1 MRVSY
6 YALGCKVNEYE
17 ATAVVNRFL
26 ERGYKLVDFRDESD
40 VCIINTCTVT
50 ANSDAKSRKVIRQ
63 AIRRNPDAVIAVMG
77 CFSQLNP
84 GEVAKIPG
92 VDIVIG
98 TGERHLLFE
107 LVEKFLREKEAY
119 CGVGPV
125 NNLRAYEELKIGS
138 YVSRV
143 RGFVKIQDGCDNFC
157 SYCAIPFARG
167 RVRSRAAGDII
178 AEIKKLVATGIKEVV
193 LTGINTAAYGAD
205 LKGYGFANLLEDIFS
220 GIADLRRLRI
230 SSIEITEITDDYL
243 SVIARHRDRFC
254 RHLHIPLQG
263 GTDKIL
269 EKMNRKYATAD
280 YMAKIDKIRDL
291 FPDINITTDVM
302 VGFPGETDDD
312 FRAARSFIEQ
322 MRFGE
327 MHVFPYS
334 PRPGTKAAAFSP
346 QVPQSVKKERVN
358 SLLELNREMAMR
370 YRKRFEGRVLPVI
383 VEKIENGLARGHSDN
398 YLEIAFSLSGAEI
411 NAIYPVR
418 IVSAA
423 YPLSRGEV
431 IV

>member
-1 MRVSY
+1 
-6 YALGCKVNEYE
+6 
-17 ATAVVNRFL
+17 
-26 ERGYKLVDFRDESD
+26 
-40 VCIINTCTVT
+40 
-50 ANSDAKSRKVIRQ
+50 
-63 AIRRNPDAVIAVMG
+63 
-77 CFSQLNP
+77 
-84 GEVAKIPG
+84 
-92 VDIVIG
+92 
-98 TGERHLLFE
+98 
-107 LVEKFLREKEAY
+107 
-119 CGVGPV
+119 
-125 NNLRAYEELKIGS
+125 
-138 YVSRV
+138 
-143 RGFVKIQDGCDNFC
+143 
-157 SYCAIPFARG
+157 
-167 RVRSRAAGDII
+167 
-178 AEIKKLVATGIKEVV
+178 
-193 LTGINTAAYGAD
+193 
-205 LKGYGFANLLEDIFS
+205 
-220 GIADLRRLRI
+220 
-230 SSIEITEITDDYL
+230 
-243 SVIARHRDRFC
+243 
-254 RHLHIPLQG
+254 
-263 GTDKIL
+263 
-269 EKMNRKYATAD
+269 
-280 YMAKIDKIRDL
+280 
-291 FPDINITTDVM
+291 ITTDVM